1 VKHDQLRAMAH
12 NIADSLASGLCL
24 MIGFRE
30 VDVFAE
36 ARRSPDRTLRVDF
49 LNGTVSGVVPSRAL
63 KEAVSAFKTAL
74 PEICTGHRVPLAAVR
89 QLSAEFHASGLIR
102 LVSVTVEDDKGRR
115 SVDDYAGVPLKRIR
129 VLDSLGRVRRQKR
142 CP

>member
-1 VKHDQLRAMAH
+1 MKYDQLRAMAH

-24 MIGFRE
+24 MIGFRD

-36 ARRSPDRTLRVDF
+36 ARKSPDRALRVDF
-49 LNGTVSGVVPSRAL
+49 LSGTVSGVTPSRAL
-63 KEAVSAFKTAL
+63 REAVSAFWNAL
-74 PEICTGHRVPLAAVR
+74 PEICAKHRVPVTSVR
-89 QLSAEFHASGLIR
+89 ELSAVFHAAD
-102 LVSVTVEDDKGRR
+102 VNPMVTVTVEDDKGRR
-115 SVDDYAGVPLKRIR
+115 SCDDYAGTPLKKIR

>member
-1 VKHDQLRAMAH
+1 MAH

-74 PEICTGHRVPLAAVR
+74 RESSTGPRCTHAGVRKLASVFPA
-89 QLSAEFHASGLIR
+89 AGLLR
-102 LVSVTVEDDKGRR
+102 LFSVTVEDDKGRR

-129 VLDSLGRVRRQKR
+129 VLDRLGRVRRQKR